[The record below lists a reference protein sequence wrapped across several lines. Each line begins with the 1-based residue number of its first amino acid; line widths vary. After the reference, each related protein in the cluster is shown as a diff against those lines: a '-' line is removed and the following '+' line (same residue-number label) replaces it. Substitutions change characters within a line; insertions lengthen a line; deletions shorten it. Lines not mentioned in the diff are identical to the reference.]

1 MIEVD
6 GSTGEGGGQLLRTAV
21 ALSAL
26 SGLPIRVAR
35 IRAGRPN
42 PGLAHQHVA
51 AVEAVAALS
60 GAEVEGLEP
69 GSAEITFRPGPLT
82 GGRHRFDVG
91 TAGSVTL
98 VLQACLPVA
107 FGTPEGAEITVSG
120 GTDVQ
125 WSPPVDYLAHVF
137 LPLLARRG
145 GIAELR
151 VVRRGYYPRGGGLVE
166 ATVRPAV
173 AWSPWTGSD
182 PGAVARIRGV
192 AHASN
197 LPADIPKRMK
207 HAALRGLQGH
217 RDVAIEDRIY
227 TGEEAVGQGGALVLW
242 AETERTIVGASVL
255 AERGKPS
262 ERIGEEAALV
272 LAAELASGATLD
284 VHAADQLLVYL
295 ASAKGPSS
303 FLVRE
308 ASGHLRTIAWL
319 LPKFFPVEVDFRSVG
334 ELVRVKVAPHG

>member
-26 SGLPIRVAR
+26 SGIPVRVTK

-51 AVEAVAALS
+51 AVQAVAALS
-60 GAEVEGLEP
+60 GADVKGLDP
-69 GSAEITFRPGPLT
+69 GSAEISFHPGTLT

-107 FGTPEGAEITVSG
+107 FRTPEGARITVSG

-125 WSPPVDYLAHVF
+125 WSPPADYLAHVF

-145 GIAELR
+145 GTAQLS

-173 AWSPWTGSD
+173 EWSPWTGSD
-182 PGAVARIRGV
+182 PGPVARIRGA

-207 HAALRGLQGH
+207 HAALRSLQGH
-217 RDVAIEDRIY
+217 GDMAIEDRVFA
-227 TGEEAVGQGGALVLW
+227 GEEAVGQGGALVLW
-242 AETERTIVGASVL
+242 AETERTVLGAAVL

-262 ERIGEEAALV
+262 ERIGEEAALA

-284 VHAADQLLVYL
+284 VHAADQLLIYL
-295 ASAKGPSS
+295 ASAKGPST

-319 LPKFFPVEVDFRSVG
+319 VPKFLPVEVDFRSVG
-334 ELVRVKVAPHG
+334 ELVRVKVAPRG